1 MRYQM
6 TTSNTHC
13 DHISSYKAKNLLNR
27 FLGVRPQEHRL
38 AYRALLTIRAVNW
51 MVPVRCTPC
60 HGMCWN
66 RVAMSRAAP
75 WKTRLSYLLTP
86 CHLIVPKVR
95 KPGGCAVLE
104 VGQTKDAV
112 FYGTLC
118 SPYDFWPA
126 RIPES
131 LLPRQQQYTTERSL
145 CSSRRSTVILLR
157 TFSQVIHGFIRE
169 KLETVLFAT
178 FVIGSPHTTIS

>member
-1 MRYQM
+1 
-6 TTSNTHC
+6 
-13 DHISSYKAKNLLNR
+13 
-27 FLGVRPQEHRL
+27 
-38 AYRALLTIRAVNW
+38 

-126 RIPES
+126 RIPCDYPTNALTPFWIRACQTAGEFHRPRNYRES